1 MKTIREIFGLM
12 ASKQVETAPRD
23 VISPAE
29 EKLDFDDATLRGKER
44 FLPIQIP
51 SVVKYQLTLGMK
63 FTISLASAL
72 A

>member
-12 ASKQVETAPRD
+12 ASRQVETAPSD

-51 SVVKYQLTLGMK
+51 SVVKYHLTLRMK

>member
-1 MKTIREIFGLM
+1 M
-12 ASKQVETAPRD
+12 AFWLVETAPSD

-29 EKLDFDDATLRGKER
+29 EKLDFDDTTLQGKER
-44 FLPIQIP
+44 FFAIQIP

-63 FTISLASAL
+63 FNISLASAL

>member
-1 MKTIREIFGLM
+1 M
-12 ASKQVETAPRD
+12 ASRQVETAPRD

-51 SVVKYQLTLGMK
+51 SVVKYHLTLRMK

>member
-1 MKTIREIFGLM
+1 M
-12 ASKQVETAPRD
+12 ASSQVETAPSD

>member
-12 ASKQVETAPRD
+12 ASSQVETAPSD

-63 FTISLASAL
+63 FTISRASAL